1 MTKELWLAPALNI
14 HRSIRCGRN
23 YEYFSEDPLISGV
36 FAAALTKG
44 VQSHPGCGVT
54 IKHFAANNQETN
66 RYTFALGIDISQNMI
81 EGAKERNASPAI
93 EYQCMAIEDYDFPS
107 ESYDVVISSLTFHY
121 LESFGDICK
130 KVYKCL
136 RQGGT
141 FVFSVEHPVFTA
153 YGTQDWYYDKDGKP
167 IHWPVDNYFTEG
179 KRKAVFL
186 GEEVTK
192 FHKTLTTYVNGLLQA
207 GFHITGLIEP
217 EPDRELFGVIPG
229 MEEELRRPMMLL
241 VSATK

>member
-1 MTKELWLAPALNI
+1 M
-14 HRSIRCGRN
+14 
-23 YEYFSEDPLISGV
+23 D
-36 FAAALTKG
+36 
-44 VQSHPGCGVT
+44 
-54 IKHFAANNQETN
+54 
-66 RYTFALGIDISQNMI
+66 
-81 EGAKERNASPAI
+81 
-93 EYQCMAIEDYDFPS
+93 
-107 ESYDVVISSLTFHY
+107 DVVISSLTFHY

-192 FHKTLTTYVNGLLQA
+192 FHKTLRRITQTNDVTGFGYKVNNNKGCVKDKISY
-207 GFHITGLIEP
+207 HKNT
-217 EPDRELFGVIPG
+217 D
-229 MEEELRRPMMLL
+229 
-241 VSATK
+241 